1 MKKNYAQLSTRIK
14 AAFVD
19 SVVLI
24 TLMYSASEILNLFD
38 TVPNYIRIVIFTF
51 LFLLYEPILVSIY
64 GATIGHFFNDI
75 VVKSEKDETQNII
88 FPKAILRYIL
98 KFLLGW
104 ISFLTISGNEKK
116 QAIHDLAAKSIVK
129 PYEKLTK

>member
-19 SVVLI
+19 TVVLI
-24 TLMYSASEILNLFD
+24 ILMYSATEILNLFD
-38 TVPNYIRIVIFTF
+38 VVPNYIRIIIFTF

-75 VVKSEKDETQNII
+75 VVKNEKDETKNLI

-104 ISFLTISGNEKK
+104 LSFLTLSGNEKK
-116 QAIHDLAAKSIVK
+116 QAIHDLAANSIVK
-129 PYEKLTK
+129 PYEKNTK